1 MHGQQERG
9 LNRRLA
15 VRHALA
21 DMEEEGFGVAAGEIR
36 PVAAAAEHMPER
48 RGAPSAEGS
57 SATEGID
64 NLRDG

>member
-21 DMEEEGFGVAAGEIR
+21 DMEAEGFGVAAGEVR
-36 PVAAAAEHMPER
+36 PVAAEHMPER
-48 RGAPSAEGS
+48 RWPPSAEGS
-57 SATEGID
+57 STTEGID